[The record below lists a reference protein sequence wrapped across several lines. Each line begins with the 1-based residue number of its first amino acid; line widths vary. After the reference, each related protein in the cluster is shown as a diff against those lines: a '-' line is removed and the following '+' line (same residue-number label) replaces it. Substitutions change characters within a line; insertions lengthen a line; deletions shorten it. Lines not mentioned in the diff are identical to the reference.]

1 MFKARLPP
9 TIDLFIRAV
18 VVLFG
23 ELLNALAYRSLIV
36 PAKLL
41 SGGVVGT
48 ALLLHQLFN
57 LPIGLQT
64 IIYNI
69 PIFLV
74 GYRLLGRR
82 FIVLSAVGV
91 GAFSVLLDNIQLPSV
106 TKDLL
111 LVAIFGGIMTGI
123 ADGII
128 LRVGGS
134 TGGFDIIGLI
144 VSRKFGISVGQVFLV
159 FNAIIIALAA
169 VLLNSPEL
177 AMYTLIMLFV
187 SSPVVDT
194 IQAPTRRRLVLV
206 ISAKHEQIAE
216 RIFKDLHRGV
226 TYLQGIG
233 AYTSTEFRVL
243 MCVMTRYEL
252 VELRSILGEIDPAAF
267 TVILDATDVIGRF
280 DRVSLLQGILG

>member
-91 GAFSVLLDNIQLPSV
+91 GAFSVLLDNIPLPSPTHHPLPV
-106 TKDLL
+106 PT
-111 LVAIFGGIMTGI
+111 FPRIMTGI
-123 ADGII
+123 PHAI
-128 LRVGGS
+128 L
-134 TGGFDIIGLI
+134 F
-144 VSRKFGISVGQVFLV
+144 
-159 FNAIIIALAA
+159 
-169 VLLNSPEL
+169 
-177 AMYTLIMLFV
+177 
-187 SSPVVDT
+187 
-194 IQAPTRRRLVLV
+194 RL
-206 ISAKHEQIAE
+206 
-216 RIFKDLHRGV
+216 
-226 TYLQGIG
+226 
-233 AYTSTEFRVL
+233 
-243 MCVMTRYEL
+243 
-252 VELRSILGEIDPAAF
+252 P
-267 TVILDATDVIGRF
+267 
-280 DRVSLLQGILG
+280 